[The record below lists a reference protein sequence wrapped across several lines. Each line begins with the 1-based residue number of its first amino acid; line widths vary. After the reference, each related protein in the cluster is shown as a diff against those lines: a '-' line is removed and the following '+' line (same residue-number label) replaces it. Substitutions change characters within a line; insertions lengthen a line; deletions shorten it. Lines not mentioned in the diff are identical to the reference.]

1 MRISRLTYAKVCPIQ
16 KKSNRP
22 SMDGTGKVIYAI
34 TYAIP
39 KPDSKNCFE
48 K

>member
-16 KKSNRP
+16 KKSNHP
-22 SMDGTGKVIYAI
+22 YMDGTGKVIYTI

-39 KPDSKNCFE
+39 KPDLKICLE